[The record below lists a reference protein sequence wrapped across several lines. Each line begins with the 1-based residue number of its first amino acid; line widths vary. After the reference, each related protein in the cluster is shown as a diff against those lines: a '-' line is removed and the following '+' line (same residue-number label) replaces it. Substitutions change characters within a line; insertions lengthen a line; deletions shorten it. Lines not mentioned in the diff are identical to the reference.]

1 MNLFTFRVGSGK
13 LVAVAGINNIISRFG
28 SQQLGLVGHK
38 QLKDAG
44 ASDKQISY
52 RLEIGHLVSALRG
65 VYRVVGSPVGF
76 RQDLMA
82 AVLFAGTGSAVSHRA
97 AALSHGLLRG
107 PEVVEICT
115 PRRRRARDLPEDWV
129 IHTSI
134 ILPRADLISVRGIP
148 TTTVER
154 TLIDLGAVQSRQRVT
169 YAVESALKNGATDLP
184 LLTYVH
190 SRRRGRGRRGAG
202 VLATVLESIG
212 QTGVTESPYERR
224 LLELV
229 IDADLPMPQP
239 QFEIRRG
246 GRFVGRVDFAWPD
259 ERLLVEVDGHEY
271 HATREQRAADS
282 QRQNILTE
290 MGFRVVRFTSDQ
302 IVESRPEVLRTLR
315 TALRSCDG

>member
-1 MNLFTFRVGSGK
+1 M
-13 LVAVAGINNIISRFG
+13 
-28 SQQLGLVGHK
+28 
-38 QLKDAG
+38 
-44 ASDKQISY
+44 
-52 RLEIGHLVSALRG
+52 
-65 VYRVVGSPVGF
+65 
-76 RQDLMA
+76 
-82 AVLFAGTGSAVSHRA
+82 
-97 AALSHGLLRG
+97 
-107 PEVVEICT
+107 
-115 PRRRRARDLPEDWV
+115 

-169 YAVESALKNGATDLP
+169 YAVESALKNGATDLS

-190 SRRRGRGRRGAG
+190 ARRRGRGRRGAG
-202 VLATVLESIG
+202 VLAAVLDSIG

-239 QFEIRRG
+239 QFEIKRG
-246 GRFVGRVDFAWPD
+246 GRPVARVDFAWPD
-259 ERLLVEVDGHEY
+259 ERLIVEVDGHEY
-271 HATREQRAADS
+271 HATRDQRAADS